1 MTSIQGCFPSVI
13 IKADQPD
20 PPAIDLEAMPPW
32 RVSSERYLGLIDSGQ
47 LGPEDKVELING
59 IITAM
64 SPAGPKH
71 DFVIRQL
78 TRLLVSVLPEHDLQV
93 QGTIHIADG
102 QIFDPDVAVIKHYS
116 DDTLKHRH
124 AGPEDILLVI
134 EAAVS
139 SMKRDA
145 QVKMP
150 IYAAAGIPEY
160 WIADIE
166 NQTLIVHREPT
177 DNGYGLIQKFTG
189 DTPVN
194 AESIDGLS
202 LTPASIFA

>member
-1 MTSIQGCFPSVI
+1 MIV
-13 IKADQPD
+13 KADQPD
-20 PPAIDLEAMPPW
+20 TPSIDLEAMPHW
-32 RVSSERYLGLIDSGQ
+32 RCSSERYLELIGSGK
-47 LGPEDKVELING
+47 LGPEDKLELING

-71 DFVIRQL
+71 DFTIMRL
-78 TRLLVSVLPEHDLQV
+78 TRHFAPLIDRYDLLI
-93 QGTIHIADG
+93 QGTVHIASG
-102 QIFDPDVAVIKHYS
+102 QVFDPDLALVQRRD
-116 DDTLKHRH
+116 DDTYKHRH
-124 AGPEDILLVI
+124 PGPDDIPLII
-134 EAAVS
+134 EAAAS

-160 WIADIE
+160 WIADFE

-189 DTPVN
+189 QTQVSP
-194 AESIDGLS
+194 ESIPALT